1 MLSADPDIFLLDE
14 PFGALD
20 AQLREDLQTEL
31 LRLWQG
37 SGKTVVFIT
46 HDLDEA
52 LLLGDRIVVL
62 GQVGH
67 LLLDQPIDLP
77 RPRDLEAVRSDPHY
91 RAPPA
96 RERGPTKGS
105 SMTMSAEASG
115 EADATDVTPAGSHL
129 PVEEDAN
136 RSWTDR
142 HGRQAFIWAVRLLVL
157 VVFLVIWQLLS
168 GSVVDSLFISSP
180 SAIWDRLTGWAS
192 DGTLSSNTWITVEEI
207 LLGFLLGGSVGI
219 LTGFVFAVV
228 KVLGDVLDPY
238 MIALYSIP
246 KVALAPLFIIWF
258 GIDLK
263 MKVLLS
269 AATVFFLVY
278 LNTSAGVRAV
288 DRGLIDAVRLMGG
301 STSQIVLK
309 VLLPG
314 SMGGV
319 ITGLRVGV
327 PYALI
332 GAVVGELVASNR
344 GLGFLRQLRQPVRHS
359 WCLRGADRHHRDR
372 PDPQSGVN
380 LADRRSSRWKPVGD

>member
-1 MLSADPDIFLLDE
+1 
-14 PFGALD
+14 
-20 AQLREDLQTEL
+20 
-31 LRLWQG
+31 
-37 SGKTVVFIT
+37 
-46 HDLDEA
+46 
-52 LLLGDRIVVL
+52 
-62 GQVGH
+62 
-67 LLLDQPIDLP
+67 
-77 RPRDLEAVRSDPHY
+77 
-91 RAPPA
+91 
-96 RERGPTKGS
+96 
-105 SMTMSAEASG
+105 MTMAAQARDAGTATTSALVG
-115 EADATDVTPAGSHL
+115 GHL
-129 PVEEDAN
+129 PVEVDAN
-136 RSWTDR
+136 RSWADR
-142 HGRQAFIWAVRLLVL
+142 HGRQALIWVLRLLVL
-157 VVFLVIWQLLS
+157 VVFLGIWQALS
-168 GSVVDSLFISSP
+168 GRVVDPLFISSP
-180 SAIWDRLTGWAS
+180 SAIWAKLTGWAS

-207 LLGFLLGGSVGI
+207 LLGFLLGASVGI

-228 KVLGDVLDPY
+228 KVLGDILDPY

-278 LNTSAGVRAV
+278 LNTSAGVRSV

-301 STSQIVLK
+301 NTRQVIFK

-344 GLGFLRQLRQPVRHS
+344 GLGFLMLNSASQFDTAGVFAALAVITIIA
-359 WCLRGADRHHRDR
+359 LVLNL
-372 PDPQSGVN
+372 GVN
-380 LADRRSSRWKPVGD
+380 LADRRSSRWKPIEN